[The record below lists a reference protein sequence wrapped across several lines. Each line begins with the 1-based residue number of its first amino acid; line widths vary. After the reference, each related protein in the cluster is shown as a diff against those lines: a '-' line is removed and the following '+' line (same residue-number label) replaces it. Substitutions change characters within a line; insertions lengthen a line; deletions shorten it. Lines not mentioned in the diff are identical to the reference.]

1 MYGLLIRSPRKRDG
15 GMNPLSS
22 TKHLFY
28 NESFSS
34 LLLLLLLQS
43 PPLDGL
49 TDKSG
54 KMGNR
59 LREGGWLPPTWDP
72 LFDKGNNAATCG
84 NKQPFMAMTL
94 TRVSDMRH
102 MFSMH
107 ATCEELGRVG

>member
-1 MYGLLIRSPRKRDG
+1 
-15 GMNPLSS
+15 MNPLSS